1 MPDKSWQDP
10 GMGDIQSRPRSCG
23 MLRDSII
30 TLYLRVFIYE
40 TSNLM
45 SRGTYRDGVRSPPVW
60 RPPDPYAVPPS
71 GHTKPGI
78 QSPSAGKGI
87 LPNCKSGN
95 IYRPENFHQRG
106 HGYLWLTSHRCV
118 GSFHDEV
125 YAVGIH
131 GLVRPEGGAT
141 YGVGRSPKP
150 VGT

>member
-1 MPDKSWQDP
+1 MDVARSKRLLSTIV
-10 GMGDIQSRPRSCG
+10 GDSQSRPRSCG

-95 IYRPENFHQRG
+95 IYRPEKLSTRG
-106 HGYLWLTSHRCV
+106 VMGIYGSLVIDLLVAFTTKSTQSGYT
-118 GSFHDEV
+118 
-125 YAVGIH
+125 A
-131 GLVRPEGGAT
+131 
-141 YGVGRSPKP
+141 
-150 VGT
+150 